1 MKNNNNLNAENSER
15 FVQGAKSQAPSLK
28 RQAQK
33 GTSHKLQGP
42 SAKAQASSPSYK
54 IPDHG
59 PLVKFN
65 GPRTEGLNADEAIVW
80 MRNMIGNLMR

>member
-42 SAKAQASSPSYK
+42 SAKAQASSHKLQDP
-54 IPDHG
+54 
-59 PLVKFN
+59 
-65 GPRTEGLNADEAIVW
+65 GPRTPRKV
-80 MRNMIGNLMR
+80 